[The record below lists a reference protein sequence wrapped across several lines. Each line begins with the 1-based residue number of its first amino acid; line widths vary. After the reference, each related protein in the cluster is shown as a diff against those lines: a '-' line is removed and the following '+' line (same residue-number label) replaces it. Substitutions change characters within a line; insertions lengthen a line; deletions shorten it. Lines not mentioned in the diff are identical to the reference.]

1 MSKRIDYID
10 VIKGLTIFG
19 VVWVHTVCPQWLTPL
34 LVNSIFFFLAGFFF
48 KRKPLKNFLSE
59 KVRSLLIPFSF
70 FYLISYPFRILLHYW
85 DNRTLTTF
93 DWGCLFDVFECSAR
107 PDYLFVNVP
116 LWFLLCIFV
125 IQILYY
131 FISYLNKWWIAII
144 ALLCLCF
151 KSFFHSIPAPFM
163 MNVAFYYLGF
173 FALGNLV
180 GKPWIEKLKDIRF
193 RKVSLLISLFLFVAL
208 FIPIDAL
215 SGWWHEMAY
224 HVKLFMVF
232 FILMSVASWLN
243 EKRWL
248 SLVRFYGENSLTILG
263 VHVLPLII
271 LIRLTNK
278 VFGYCTP
285 MMGFVQSI
293 IVMAVMYGVI
303 LFCNKYIPFLVG
315 KKVSSGAAG

>member
-19 VVWVHTVCPQWLTPL
+19 VVWVHTAHPCWLIPL
-34 LVNSIFFFLAGFFF
+34 LVNSIFFFLSGFFF
-48 KRKPLKNFLSE
+48 KRKPLKNFLKE
-59 KVRSLLIPFSF
+59 KVRGILVPFSF
-70 FYLISYPFRILLHYW
+70 FYLLSYPFRILMHYW

-163 MNVAFYYLGF
+163 INVACYYLGF

-180 GKPWIEKLKDIRF
+180 GKPWIEKLKDIRLKF
-193 RKVSLLISLFLFVAL
+193 RGSSNQRV
-208 FIPIDAL
+208 IDVQKTL
-215 SGWWHEMAY
+215 
-224 HVKLFMVF
+224 
-232 FILMSVASWLN
+232 
-243 EKRWL
+243 EKK
-248 SLVRFYGENSLTILG
+248 EC
-263 VHVLPLII
+263 VLYLE
-271 LIRLTNK
+271 
-278 VFGYCTP
+278 
-285 MMGFVQSI
+285 
-293 IVMAVMYGVI
+293 
-303 LFCNKYIPFLVG
+303 
-315 KKVSSGAAG
+315 

>member
-10 VIKGLTIFG
+10 VIKGLTILV
-19 VVWVHTVCPQWLTPL
+19 VVWFHTSHPEWLTAL
-34 LVNSIFFFLAGFFF
+34 LVNSIFFFLSGFFF
-48 KRKPLKNFLSE
+48 KRKTLKTFLRE
-59 KVRSLLIPFSF
+59 KASSLLIPFSF
-70 FYLISYPFRILLHYW
+70 FYLVSYPFRILLHYW
-85 DNRTLTTF
+85 DCRTLSTF
-93 DWGCLFDVFECSAR
+93 DWGCLFDVFQCSAR

-131 FISYLNKWWIAII
+131 FISYLNKYWIAII
-144 ALLCLCF
+144 AFFCLGM
-151 KSFFHSIPAPFM
+151 KSIFYSIPTPFM
-163 MNVAFYYLGF
+163 INAACYYLGF

-193 RKVSLLISLFLFVAL
+193 RKVSLGVSLLLFTAL

-215 SGWWHEMAY
+215 NGWSHDMTY
-224 HVKLFMVF
+224 QVKLFMVF
-232 FILMSVASWLN
+232 FILMSVASWFN

-248 SLVRFYGENSLTILG
+248 SLVRFYGENSLIILG

-271 LIRLTNK
+271 LIRTTNK

-285 MMGFVQSI
+285 MMGFFQSI

-315 KKVSSGAAG
+315 KKVRSRAAG